1 MFHKIPYVDAER
13 RIIGEHAGFLGRGM
27 VPTYNTPV
35 TPRANFAALFDE
47 KHPYWMPDGKDNIAV
62 HPMIYNMNLGR
73 GHRAD
78 LVDVFGV
85 KWKYEPTSGGSIT
98 VGGNPLLDD
107 VNNWKQVIKIP
118 DIDAWDWPA
127 AAEETPVDAIF
138 PCYISLVNGFWF
150 ERLISFMDFMPAAMA
165 LIDDD
170 QTDAVK
176 ELFDATTD
184 LACKLVDKICA
195 NWPQI
200 DFIEVHDD
208 WGAQKAPF
216 FSRDVADELFVP
228 YMKRFTDRVHA
239 WGRHTMLHSCGH
251 TEERVECYINA
262 GFEFWTPQPM
272 NDIGALYDQY
282 GDRMIFGVWPEE
294 TDLAERTEEEQR
306 AAARRFVDRFCQP
319 GKPSVMSVEAS
330 RRGTPAFMD
339 EVYIYSRAKYLAEG
353 ARPHPPHIPAG

>member
-1 MFHKIPYVDAER
+1 MFRKIPYVDAER

-47 KHPYWMPDGKDNIAV
+47 KHPYWMPDSKDNIVV

-339 EVYIYSRAKYLAEG
+339 EVYIYSRAKYLAE
-353 ARPHPPHIPAG
+353 